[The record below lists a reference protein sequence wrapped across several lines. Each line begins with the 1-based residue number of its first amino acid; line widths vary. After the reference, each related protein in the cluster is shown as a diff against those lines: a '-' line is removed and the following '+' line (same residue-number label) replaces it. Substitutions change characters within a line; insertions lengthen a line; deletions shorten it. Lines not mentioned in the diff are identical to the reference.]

1 MHLMILYQ
9 SHWTCRIQNRIKI
22 LENSRT
28 LDDFI
33 PCQVHLVTIE
43 VLTNPVVS
51 STFQRRQIQGIQPI
65 PVVTVNRHKFS
76 ALDRAIQQAT
86 HQELIIHC
94 HLLRTGTPDR
104 TGLVS
109 PSPRPW
115 TSPWTIHGPSMDHLW
130 TIRRVLILISYL
142 GVNSS
147 IGSKGPHYHPYSQNS
162 KSSSSNSKV
171 ETQPKSLGSSSL
183 DALNSC
189 VNSLNPAKVSP
200 TLPTAKPKADTTVKT
215 VSNYYI

>member
-9 SHWTCRIQNRIKI
+9 NHWTCRIQNRIKI

-33 PCQVHLVTIE
+33 PCQVRLVTIE

-94 HLLRTGTPDR
+94 HLLRTGTPDK

-109 PSPRPW
+109 LSPRPW
-115 TSPWTIHGPSMDHLW
+115 TVHRPDHPPGPYFNTVFRSEFIDWFKRATL
-130 TIRRVLILISYL
+130 
-142 GVNSS
+142 
-147 IGSKGPHYHPYSQNS
+147 
-162 KSSSSNSKV
+162 
-171 ETQPKSLGSSSL
+171 SSL
-183 DALNSC
+183 QPELEIK
-189 VNSLNPAKVSP
+189 LE
-200 TLPTAKPKADTTVKT
+200 
-215 VSNYYI
+215 